1 MAIEYSYLIIGAG
14 PVGLAHIKAL
24 KLAGIPFE
32 AVDAA
37 DDLGGNWHHGV
48 YETAHII
55 SPRGLMEYSDY
66 PMPASYPEF
75 PSGKQLLSY
84 YNEYAAH
91 FGLREHITFNKKVE
105 FVYPAEKNIWQVKY
119 VDGEIKFYKG
129 VLVCNGHHWDKRNP
143 VFEGANSFNGMIIH
157 SKDYK
162 SPDQLKGKHVIVVG
176 AGNSAC
182 DVASEAARVGASSYM
197 SIRSSAWFLP
207 KLVAGYPL
215 SHFSKNWLPP
225 YFQKMMLKLGLRI
238 TVGDLT
244 RYGLP
249 KPDHDVL
256 TKHPTIGTEAL
267 HYIKHGKLTPKPGI
281 KRLLGD
287 EVEFTDGSKVKS
299 DLIVTATGF
308 HLSYPFLPKEL
319 HRTDGAFAQVYGR
332 SMLADYKGLYLIG
345 WEQVRGG
352 VGACVPIGADVLVAL
367 FNMQDKLNVPI
378 GSVLKEA
385 GYEIPKSHL
394 IGMFDL
400 LDQLKRMKKKI
411 PKLLKIGKVMDKKHL
426 DFQNKVIPF
435 PQSKN
440 NSFAEL
446 IVN

>member
-1 MAIEYSYLIIGAG
+1 LTDDQKYLIIGAG

-24 KLAGIPFE
+24 KMAEIPFE
-32 AVDAA
+32 AVDAE

-55 SPRGLMEYSDY
+55 SPKGLMEYSDY
-66 PMPASYPEF
+66 AMPKNYPEF
-75 PSGKQLLSY
+75 PSGKQVLAY
-84 YNEYAAH
+84 YNDYANH
-91 FGLREHITFNKKVE
+91 FGLREFITFNKKVE
-105 FVYPAEKNIWQVKY
+105 FVYPTEDNKWQVKFS
-119 VDGEIKFYKG
+119 DGEIKLYKG
-129 VLVCNGHHWDKRNP
+129 VLVCNGHHWDKRYP
-143 VFEGANSFNGMIIH
+143 IIEGAKSFKGEILH

-162 SPDQLKGKHVIVVG
+162 TPDQLKGKNVVVVG

-215 SHFSKNWLPP
+215 SHFAKNWLPP
-225 YFQKMMLKLGLRI
+225 FIQRTMLKIGLRL
-238 TVGDLT
+238 TVGDLS

-249 KPDHDVL
+249 KPDHDIL

-281 KRLLGD
+281 SRITED
-287 EVEFTDGSKVKS
+287 EVEFIDGTKVKA

-319 HRTDGAFAQVYGR
+319 HRTKGAFAQVYGR
-332 SMLADYKGLYLIG
+332 SMLADFKGIYLIG

-352 VGACVPIGADVLVAL
+352 VGACVPIGAEVLVAL
-367 FNMQDKLNVPI
+367 FKMQEQLNVPI

-385 GYEIPKSHL
+385 GYVIPKSHL

-400 LDQLKRMKKKI
+400 LKQLKKLKKNI
-411 PKLLKIGKVMDKKHL
+411 PKLLKLGKQMDKKYY
-426 DFQNKVIPF
+426 DFKNQVIPF
-435 PQSKN
+435 PN
-440 NSFAEL
+440 L
-446 IVN
+446 